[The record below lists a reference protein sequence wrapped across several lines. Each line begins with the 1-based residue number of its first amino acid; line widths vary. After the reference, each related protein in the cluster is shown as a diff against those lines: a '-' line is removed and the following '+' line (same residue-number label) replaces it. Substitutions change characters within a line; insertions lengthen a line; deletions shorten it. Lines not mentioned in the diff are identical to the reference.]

1 MFRSLFGFAI
11 LAVVGIVALKL
22 VFALLGMAIGLFM
35 TLVWWAVIGFV
46 IYLVIK
52 VVSPGTARSIRE
64 MIAGKPVEG

>member
-46 IYLVIK
+46 LYLIIK
-52 VVSPGTARSIRE
+52 VISPGTARSIRE
-64 MIAGKPVEG
+64 MIAGKPAEG

>member
-46 IYLVIK
+46 LYLIIK
-52 VVSPGTARSIRE
+52 LISPSTARSIRE
-64 MIAGKPVEG
+64 MIAGKPAEG